1 MTSRHSGLN
10 LSFSDQVCGKK
21 DGFES
26 SRDRHENLG
35 KGQIPKAELEY
46 VIKNCKT
53 DIVVETPGGLE
64 AQKKDIAWIK
74 RRMNK

>member
-1 MTSRHSGLN
+1 MKTW
-10 LSFSDQVCGKK
+10 V
-21 DGFES
+21 
-26 SRDRHENLG
+26 

-53 DIVVETPGGLE
+53 DIVVETPGGLVE

-74 RRMNK
+74 RRLKK